1 MIALE
6 GDRKIQD
13 RRLQR
18 EREAIRIYLYE
29 ARATGSRDLISQSYT
44 DELRSMAV
52 SIFRIAANS
61 GYYTIRT
68 PYFGSTVKAT
78 SEALLWQPSRP
89 EVGLPSWSS
98 A

>member
-1 MIALE
+1 
-6 GDRKIQD
+6 
-13 RRLQR
+13 
-18 EREAIRIYLYE
+18 
-29 ARATGSRDLISQSYT
+29 
-44 DELRSMAV
+44 MAV